1 MKREKGET
9 ITTTKWWS
17 VVASSEDCN
26 QVQSNELFDQY
37 ERLRNIHRNTTGV
50 GRDIG

>member
-1 MKREKGET
+1 MKRRKEENNKQ
-9 ITTTKWWS
+9 KCWS